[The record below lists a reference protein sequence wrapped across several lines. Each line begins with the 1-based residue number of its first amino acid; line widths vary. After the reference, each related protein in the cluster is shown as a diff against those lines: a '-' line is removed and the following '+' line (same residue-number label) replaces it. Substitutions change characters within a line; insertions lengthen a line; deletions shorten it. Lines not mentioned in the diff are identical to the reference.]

1 MNVSTN
7 PPSPEPEDL
16 QFDQVEHAEPPA
28 PLTCAGCGNPITAT
42 YFEVNGQ
49 VTCPVCRRALEA
61 QLSAGTSAGRFL
73 RAAALGLLA
82 AGAGFG
88 IYFTILKLTG
98 YELSLVSILVGV
110 MVGAA
115 VKRGSQGRGGWRYQV
130 LAVFLTYSA
139 IVSTYVPFVV
149 EGFRERAQAEA
160 DSTARAD
167 SATRT
172 AAAPTAGEMVVGL
185 AAFVVLIYA
194 VPFLAGLENILGLF
208 IIGIGL
214 YFAWKTAAR
223 TALTVTGPYRLGAAP
238 AAPAP

>member
-7 PPSPEPEDL
+7 PPAPEPDGL
-16 QFDQVEHAEPPA
+16 QFDHVEPAEAPA
-28 PLTCAGCGNPITAT
+28 PLTCAMCGNEIAGT

-49 VTCPVCRRALEA
+49 VTCPACRRAVEA

-73 RAAALGLLA
+73 RATALGLLA

-98 YELSLVSILVGV
+98 YELSLVSIIVGV

-149 EGFRERAQAEA
+149 EGFRERARAEAEA
-160 DSTARAD
+160 DSTA
-167 SATRT
+167 SAEAA
-172 AAAPTAGEMVVGL
+172 AAAPSAAEIVVGL

-194 VPFLAGLENILGLF
+194 VPFLAGLENLLGLF

-223 TALTVTGPYRLGAAP
+223 TTLTVTGPYRLGAAP
-238 AAPAP
+238 AP